1 MPEMNRLAASLLE
14 GRGAIALCC
23 GDWHSPAIDPWPDST
38 DFLHQHRARHPNP
51 ALRRIALAHPPTFKT
66 GALQLPGC
74 GTGRV
79 VLVRLVEVGKIQ
91 LVAVRVLK
99 IGEPDALVL
108 YNRAA
113 GKWDL
118 RNLAIRSKCS
128 PLR

>member
-1 MPEMNRLAASLLE
+1 MNRLAASLLE
-14 GRGAIALCC
+14 GGGAIALCC

-38 DFLHQHRARHPNP
+38 DFLCQHRARHPNP
-51 ALRRIALAHPPTFKT
+51 ALSQIALAHRQHSNRRCV
-66 GALQLPGC
+66 QLPGC

-128 PLR
+128 PLC